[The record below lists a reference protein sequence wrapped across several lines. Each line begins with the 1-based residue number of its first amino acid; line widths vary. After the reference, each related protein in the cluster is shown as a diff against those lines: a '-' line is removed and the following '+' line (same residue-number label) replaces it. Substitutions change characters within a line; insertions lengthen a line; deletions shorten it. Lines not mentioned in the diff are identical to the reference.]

1 MCEWPG
7 CNKDYATSYYLRQ
20 HLAAHRA
27 REEAE
32 VTPSI
37 LPFRVHPTP
46 DVPPLSWS
54 TDQQKKTTHQEAQ
67 HQEAQQLAPG
77 CGDNVEGR
85 RQWDVED
92 SETRGSTS
100 NTRLDDDELRLHPV
114 DSSQTPSVPSDYRR
128 PVPQYLF
135 TEWNRPD
142 FS

>member
-7 CNKDYATSYYLRQ
+7 CNNDYATSYYLRQ
-20 HLAAHRA
+20 HLAAHRV

-46 DVPPLSWS
+46 DVPPPSWS
-54 TDQQKKTTHQEAQ
+54 TDQQKETE

-77 CGDNVEGR
+77 CGDNVGDR
-85 RQWDVED
+85 RQWDVQD
-92 SETRGSTS
+92 SEAHGSTS
-100 NTRLDDDELRLHPV
+100 STRPEVPIPDDELRLHPV